1 MTDLERIMEEL
12 TKLRDQISYH
22 DILYHKKNKP
32 EITDAEY
39 DELKQKLAEI
49 EAQLPEI
56 YTTQD
61 SVGAEP
67 DERFSKVKHQEP
79 MLSLENAY
87 DEQGVERFL
96 SKIKRFLIEDEIE
109 IFCEP
114 KIDGVSFSAIY
125 EDGRFVK
132 AATRG
137 DGFVG
142 EDVTNN
148 VGTIKGFPK
157 FLQGVQDRLEVRGEI
172 YISNSDFLKL
182 NENNEFANPRNAA
195 AGSLKQLD
203 TNVTASRP
211 LKYFAYSLIG
221 GAEKSQSE
229 VLNKLELLGF
239 YVNKHQSLTSSLDG
253 MLEFYNEIYNYRY
266 NLDYDIDGIV
276 YKVNDLVLQDRLGN
290 THKAPRSALAYK
302 FSAVYAKT
310 KLNKIFIQVG
320 RTGVL
325 TPVADLVP
333 VNIGGVLVSRASLHN
348 QDEIKRKDIREGDIV
363 TIKRAGDVI
372 PQIVRVDKGSRHANT
387 PEFVFPEVC
396 PECGSEVK
404 IEGAATRCSKEFT
417 CKAQIIGK
425 LKHFVSKDAFDI
437 VGLGEKQIKFFYDLG
452 LIKQI
457 PDIFTLEE
465 RLNEFNLE
473 EQPDWGEKSIANLLN
488 AIQSRRAITLD
499 RFIFSLGIRFVGQV
513 AAELLADYYVSY
525 DKWYNSMIKLSSD
538 DTELVGT
545 DGAREKVA
553 KSFGDELLGI
563 DGIGKEVARSLK
575 SFFSQEHNIR
585 ILNDLTACLQIL
597 PVSANSSDSVLNNKI
612 IVFTGKLLTM
622 SRGEAKVR
630 AKTLGAKISS
640 NLSAKTNYLIAG
652 EDPGS
657 KYKKA
662 VELGVEILDEDQW
675 YRMVNSEMSK

>member
-1 MTDLERIMEEL
+1 MTNLEKMRE
-12 TKLRDQISYH
+12 KLQDQINYH
-22 DILYHKKNKP
+22 NVLYHQKNKP
-32 EITDAEY
+32 EISDAEY
-39 DELKQKLAEI
+39 DELKKKLAEI
-49 EAQLPEI
+49 EAQFPEI
-56 YTTQD
+56 YATQD
-61 SVGAEP
+61 SVGAPP
-67 DERFSKVKHQEP
+67 DERFSKVEHQEP

-87 DEQGVERFL
+87 DEQGVEKFL
-96 SKIKRFLIEDEIE
+96 SKIKRFLIEDKIE
-109 IFCEP
+109 ILCEP
-114 KIDGVSFSAIY
+114 KIDGLSFSAIY

-142 EDVTNN
+142 EDVTHN
-148 VGTIKGFPK
+148 VATIKGFPK
-157 FLQGVQDRLEVRGEI
+157 FLQGVQGRLEVRGEI

-182 NENNEFANPRNAA
+182 NENDEFANPRNAA

-203 TNVTASRP
+203 ANITASRP
-211 LKYFAYSLIG
+211 LRYFAYSLIG

-229 VLNKLELLGF
+229 ILNKLEALGF
-239 YVNKHQSLTSSLDG
+239 CVNEHQSLTSSLDG
-253 MLEFYNEIYNYRY
+253 MLKFYNEVYNCRY

-276 YKVNDLVLQDRLGN
+276 YKVNDLVLQNRLGN

-372 PQIVRVDKGSRHANT
+372 PQIVEVSRDSRLPNT
-387 PEFVFPEVC
+387 PEFVFPGVC
-396 PECGSEVK
+396 PECGSKVRQV
-404 IEGAATRCSKEFT
+404 EGEAAVRCPEEFA
-417 CKAQIIGK
+417 CKAQIIEK

-437 VGLGEKQIKFFYDLG
+437 VGLGDKQIEFFYDLD

-457 PDIFTLEE
+457 HDIFTLEE
-465 RLNEFNLE
+465 KLDEFNLE
-473 EQPDWGEKSIANLLN
+473 EQSGWGKKSIAHLLN
-488 AIQSRRAITLD
+488 AIQSRRVITLD
-499 RFIFSLGIRFVGQV
+499 RFIFSLGIRFIGQV

-525 DKWYNSMIKLSSD
+525 YNWYNSMIELSSD
-538 DTELVGT
+538 NTELV
-545 DGAREKVA
+545 
-553 KSFGDELLGI
+553 GI
-563 DGIGKEVARSLK
+563 DGIGKKGAESLE
-575 SFFSQEHNIR
+575 SFFSKEHNIKM
-585 ILNDLTACLQIL
+585 LNDLTACLQIL
-597 PVSANSSDSVLNNKI
+597 PVNSNSSDSVLNNKI
-612 IVFTGKLLTM
+612 IVFTGKLLAM

-630 AKTLGAKISS
+630 AKTLGAKVSS
-640 NLSAKTNYLIAG
+640 HLSAKTDYLIAG
-652 EDPGS
+652 EKPGS

-675 YRMVNSEMSK
+675 HKVISLGVFK

>member
-1 MTDLERIMEEL
+1 MTNLEKMRE
-12 TKLRDQISYH
+12 KLQDQINYH
-22 DILYHKKNKP
+22 NVLYHQKNKP
-32 EITDAEY
+32 EISDAEY
-39 DELKQKLAEI
+39 DELKKKLAEI
-49 EAQLPEI
+49 EAQFPEI
-56 YTTQD
+56 YATQD
-61 SVGAEP
+61 SVGAPP
-67 DERFSKVKHQEP
+67 DERFSKVEHQEP

-87 DEQGVERFL
+87 DEQGVEKFL
-96 SKIKRFLIEDEIE
+96 SKIKRFLIEDKIE
-109 IFCEP
+109 ILCEP
-114 KIDGVSFSAIY
+114 KIDGLSFSAIY

-142 EDVTNN
+142 EDVTHN
-148 VGTIKGFPK
+148 VATIKGFPK
-157 FLQGVQDRLEVRGEI
+157 FLQGVQGRLEVRGEI

-182 NENNEFANPRNAA
+182 NENDEFANPRNAA

-203 TNVTASRP
+203 ANITASRP
-211 LKYFAYSLIG
+211 LRYFAYSLIG

-229 VLNKLELLGF
+229 VLNKLEALGF
-239 YVNKHQSLTSSLDG
+239 CVNEHQSLTSSLDG
-253 MLEFYNEIYNYRY
+253 MLKFYNEVYNCRY

-276 YKVNDLVLQDRLGN
+276 YKVNDLVLQNRLGN

-372 PQIVRVDKGSRHANT
+372 PQIVEVSRDSRLPNT
-387 PEFVFPEVC
+387 PEFVFPGVC
-396 PECGSEVK
+396 PECGSKVRQV
-404 IEGAATRCSKEFT
+404 EGEAAVRCPEEFA
-417 CKAQIIGK
+417 CKAQIIEK

-437 VGLGEKQIKFFYDLG
+437 VGLGDKQIEFFYDLG

-457 PDIFTLEE
+457 HDIFTLEE
-465 RLNEFNLE
+465 KLDEFNLE
-473 EQPDWGEKSIANLLN
+473 EQSGWGKKSIAHLLN
-488 AIQSRRAITLD
+488 AIQSRRVITLD
-499 RFIFSLGIRFVGQV
+499 RFIFSLGIRFIGQV

-525 DKWYNSMIKLSSD
+525 YNWYNSMIELSSD
-538 DTELVGT
+538 NTELV
-545 DGAREKVA
+545 
-553 KSFGDELLGI
+553 GI
-563 DGIGKEVARSLK
+563 DGIGKKGAESLE
-575 SFFSQEHNIR
+575 SFFSKEHNIKM
-585 ILNDLTACLQIL
+585 LNDLTACLQIL
-597 PVSANSSDSVLNNKI
+597 PVNSNSSDSVLNNKI
-612 IVFTGKLLTM
+612 IVFTGKLLAM

-630 AKTLGAKISS
+630 AKTLGAKVSS
-640 NLSAKTNYLIAG
+640 HLSAKTDYLIAG
-652 EDPGS
+652 EKPGS

-675 YRMVNSEMSK
+675 HKVISLGVFK

>member
-1 MTDLERIMEEL
+1 MTNLEKMRE
-12 TKLRDQISYH
+12 KLQDQINYH
-22 DILYHKKNKP
+22 NVLYHQKNKP
-32 EITDAEY
+32 EISDAEY
-39 DELKQKLAEI
+39 DELKKKLAEI
-49 EAQLPEI
+49 EAQFPEI
-56 YTTQD
+56 YATQD
-61 SVGAEP
+61 SVGAPP
-67 DERFSKVKHQEP
+67 DERFSKVEHQEP

-87 DEQGVERFL
+87 DEQGVEKFL
-96 SKIKRFLIEDEIE
+96 SKIKRFLIEDKIE
-109 IFCEP
+109 ILCEP
-114 KIDGVSFSAIY
+114 KIDGLSFSAIY

-142 EDVTNN
+142 EDVTHN
-148 VGTIKGFPK
+148 VATIKGFPK
-157 FLQGVQDRLEVRGEI
+157 FLQGVQGRLEVRGEI

-182 NENNEFANPRNAA
+182 NENDEFANPRNAA

-203 TNVTASRP
+203 ANITASRP
-211 LKYFAYSLIG
+211 LRYFAYSLIG

-229 VLNKLELLGF
+229 ILNKLEALGF
-239 YVNKHQSLTSSLDG
+239 CVNEHQSLTSSLDG
-253 MLEFYNEIYNYRY
+253 MLKFYNEVYNCRY

-276 YKVNDLVLQDRLGN
+276 YKVNDLVLQNRLGN

-372 PQIVRVDKGSRHANT
+372 PQIVEVSRDSRLPNT
-387 PEFVFPEVC
+387 PEFVFPGVC
-396 PECGSEVK
+396 PECGSKVRQV
-404 IEGAATRCSKEFT
+404 EGEAAVRCPEEFA
-417 CKAQIIGK
+417 CKAQIIEK

-437 VGLGEKQIKFFYDLG
+437 VGLGDKQIEFFYDLG

-457 PDIFTLEE
+457 HDIFTLEE
-465 RLNEFNLE
+465 KLDEFNLE
-473 EQPDWGEKSIANLLN
+473 EQSGWGKKSIAHLLN
-488 AIQSRRAITLD
+488 AIQSRRVITLD
-499 RFIFSLGIRFVGQV
+499 RFIFSLGIRFIGQV

-525 DKWYNSMIKLSSD
+525 YNWYNSMIELSSD
-538 DTELVGT
+538 NTELV
-545 DGAREKVA
+545 
-553 KSFGDELLGI
+553 GI
-563 DGIGKEVARSLK
+563 DGIGKKGAESLE
-575 SFFSQEHNIR
+575 SFFSKEHNIKM
-585 ILNDLTACLQIL
+585 LNDLTACLQIL
-597 PVSANSSDSVLNNKI
+597 PVSSNSSDSVLNNKI
-612 IVFTGKLLTM
+612 IVFTGKLLAM

-630 AKTLGAKISS
+630 AKTLGAKVSS
-640 NLSAKTNYLIAG
+640 HLSAKTDYLIAG
-652 EDPGS
+652 EKPGS

-675 YRMVNSEMSK
+675 HKVISLGVFK